1 MNFIHVEEKWTFM
14 MMLAIILTMMLHMML
29 TIMLGMSFVTFN
41 FPFFFYCVFCFCC
54 KCKPNILLILC
65 WLVGHFTL
73 SHDLRGTII
82 KVMVALCFLAPI
94 SNKFVEFVLDL

>member
-1 MNFIHVEEKWTFM
+1 MDIHDDVS
-14 MMLAIILTMMLHMML
+14 HNVNND
-29 TIMLGMSFVTFN
+29 VTHDVDHNARDVICDIQFSI
-41 FPFFFYCVFCFCC
+41 FFYCVFCLCC
-54 KCKPNILLILC
+54 KCKPNILLIWC

-82 KVMVALCFLAPI
+82 KIMVALCFLAPI